1 MNHTGN
7 IEADALAKMMPRFL
21 QASCVMQLIE
31 CTGYWRCL
39 CLRLF
44 TERESKLGTIDG
56 DDSSPRGLRDPT
68 ESQLWDLS

>member
-1 MNHTGN
+1 MSYNSSNVPDIGG
-7 IEADALAKMMPRFL
+7 D
-21 QASCVMQLIE
+21 
-31 CTGYWRCL
+31 L

-44 TERESKLGTIDG
+44 TERESKLGTTDG